1 VRALALISVLALV
14 VLAGRAAFVGTVKA
28 GALSKLAV
36 GQQQK
41 SFDLPAPRGQIISS
55 DGQDMA
61 VGRVVVTVSATP
73 YWVEDPADA
82 ARQLAPI
89 LQADPAVLEERLRQ
103 KSGYVVLAKGVDPEA
118 ANRARALEIEG
129 VDFTDTEQRFYPLR
143 RVAAQVIGLTGAD
156 QIGLSGV
163 ELQRD
168 AALTGEAGFQAEARD
183 PFGRPLRILGSR
195 EPVPGRTV
203 QLTLDSAIQ
212 ERTEQVLEETRR
224 RYRAKSA
231 MAIVMRP
238 SDGAI
243 LAMANVPG
251 FDPNDRRRLKADLM
265 RNKTVTDTFEPG
277 STFKLVTVTGAL
289 QERLVS
295 PETRLGLPTQLEV
308 ADRIIKDAEERPAV
322 NWSVRE
328 ILQRSSNIG
337 TVLLAQRLGP
347 TRLQKWI
354 DRYGFGR
361 LTGVDFPG
369 ESGGIVVRPENWSGS
384 SIGNIP
390 IGQGDAITLMQLAR
404 AYAVP
409 ANGGYLVQ
417 PHLVARIGARPV
429 AVRSRRRIIPPRT
442 AAVLNSMLRDVV
454 GDDGTGGA
462 AKIPGYAVAGKTGT
476 AQKLDPKTHEYSH
489 RHYTASFVGYVPAN
503 RPRLLVAVVVD
514 EPSAGIYYGGLVAAP
529 AFEQIASFALLN
541 LRIAP

>member
-1 VRALALISVLALV
+1 VRALAVISVLALL

-41 SFDLPAPRGQIISS
+41 SFDLPAPRGQLISS

-103 KSGYVVLAKGVDPEA
+103 KSGYAVLAKGVDPEA
-118 ANRARALEIEG
+118 ANRAKALEIEG
-129 VDFTDTEQRFYPLR
+129 IDFTDTEQRFYPLR

-168 AALTGEAGFQAEARD
+168 GALTGEAGFQVEARD

-203 QLTLDSAIQ
+203 QLTIDSAIQ

-251 FDPNDRRRLKADLM
+251 FDPNDRRRLKPELM

-295 PETRLGLPTQLEV
+295 PDTRLGLPTQLEV

-322 NWSVRE
+322 TWSVRE

-354 DRYGFGR
+354 DRYGFGKP
-361 LTGVDFPG
+361 TGIDFPG

-417 PHLVARIGARPV
+417 PHLVARVGARPV
-429 AVRSRRRIIPPRT
+429 PVRPRRRIIPPRT

-454 GDDGTGGA
+454 GDEGTGGA

-476 AQKLDPKTHEYSH
+476 AQKLDPKTREYSH

>member
-1 VRALALISVLALV
+1 V

-28 GALSKLAV
+28 GGLSKLAV

-41 SFDLPAPRGQIISS
+41 SFALPAPRGQIISS
-55 DGQDMA
+55 DGQDVA

-82 ARQLAPI
+82 ARQLAPV

-118 ANRARALEIEG
+118 ANRAKALEIAG
-129 VDFTDTEQRFYPLR
+129 IDFTDTEERFYPLR
-143 RVAAQVIGLTGAD
+143 RVAAQVIGLTGAE
-156 QIGLSGV
+156 QVGLSGV

-203 QLTLDSAIQ
+203 QLTIDSAIQ
-212 ERTEQVLEETRR
+212 ERTEQVLEEARR

-243 LAMANVPG
+243 LAMANVPS
-251 FDPNDRRRLKADLM
+251 FDPNDRRKLKRELM

-295 PETRLGLPTQLEV
+295 PDTRLGLPTQLEV
-308 ADRIIKDAEERPAV
+308 ADRTIKDAEERPAV
-322 NWSVRE
+322 TWSVRE

-354 DRYGFGR
+354 DRYGFGKP
-361 LTGVDFPG
+361 TGIDFPG

-409 ANGGYLVQ
+409 ANGGYLVR
-417 PHLVARIGARPV
+417 PHLVARVGARPV
-429 AVRSRRRIIPPRT
+429 ALPPRRRIIPPRT
-442 AAVLNSMLRDVV
+442 AAVLNGMLRDVV
-454 GDDGTGGA
+454 DDEGTGGA

-476 AQKLDPKTHEYSH
+476 AQKIDQKTGNYSH
-489 RHYTASFVGYVPAN
+489 SLYTASFVGYVPAN

>member
-1 VRALALISVLALV
+1 
-14 VLAGRAAFVGTVKA
+14 
-28 GALSKLAV
+28 
-36 GQQQK
+36 
-41 SFDLPAPRGQIISS
+41 
-55 DGQDMA
+55 
-61 VGRVVVTVSATP
+61 
-73 YWVEDPADA
+73 
-82 ARQLAPI
+82 
-89 LQADPAVLEERLRQ
+89 
-103 KSGYVVLAKGVDPEA
+103 
-118 ANRARALEIEG
+118 
-129 VDFTDTEQRFYPLR
+129 
-143 RVAAQVIGLTGAD
+143 
-156 QIGLSGV
+156 
-163 ELQRD
+163 
-168 AALTGEAGFQAEARD
+168 
-183 PFGRPLRILGSR
+183 
-195 EPVPGRTV
+195 
-203 QLTLDSAIQ
+203 
-212 ERTEQVLEETRR
+212 
-224 RYRAKSA
+224 

-251 FDPNDRRRLKADLM
+251 FDPNDRRKLRRELM

-295 PETRLGLPTQLEV
+295 PDTRLGLPTQLEV
-308 ADRIIKDAEERPAV
+308 ADRTIKDAEERPAV
-322 NWSVRE
+322 TWSVRE

-354 DRYGFGR
+354 DRYGFGEP
-361 LTGVDFPG
+361 TGIDFPG
-369 ESGGIVVRPENWSGS
+369 ESGGIVIRPENWSGS

-409 ANGGYLVQ
+409 ANGGYLVR
-417 PHLVARIGARPV
+417 PHLVARVGARPV
-429 AVRSRRRIIPPRT
+429 ALPPRRRIIPART

-454 GDDGTGGA
+454 DDEGTGGA

-476 AQKLDPKTHEYSH
+476 AQKIDQKTGMYSH
-489 RHYTASFVGYVPAN
+489 SLYTASFVGYVPAN